1 MAERKQVNVLVDADT
16 KEEWQRAAKENPEY
30 NSLSHLIKLAVAHE
44 LNGGR
49 GDSDSVDTETL
60 GHLQETVENLRD
72 DVDGLRDD
80 VRTVTKEQQKNV
92 PDTDRRT
99 EIWGELPIIPV
110 EGYDRENPQTEVE
123 SKAVTVDD
131 IQNRLPHYS
140 KDQIRT
146 TLRDLAEDTKL
157 MGIVSGGEM
166 GMTQHYFRE
175 G

>member
-1 MAERKQVNVLVDADT
+1 MAERKQVNVLVEADT

-60 GHLQETVENLRD
+60 GDLQETIENLRD
-72 DVDGLRDD
+72 DVNSLRGD
-80 VRTVTKEQQKNV
+80 VRTVTKQQQKHV

-110 EGYDRENPQTEVE
+110 DDHDGTDPQTEIL
-123 SKAVTVDD
+123 SKAFTVDD
-131 IQNRLPHYS
+131 LQNRLPHYS